1 MKKIAHLLTI
11 CLLASLAGFG
21 VSAQPQ
27 PKPLPRIGIAGI
39 AIENSTFHP
48 LRTDAM
54 RSTEGPALMPD
65 YVRPGSAM
73 GDAAVWLPAA
83 RGGGGSGL
91 VTREAYE
98 TFVGRALDI
107 IKANMPYDAFWFYIH
122 GACSVEGL
130 DDPEGEFLERIRG
143 IIGHDALVSTTMD
156 LHGNVSWRLA
166 LYSDLITTYRTA
178 PHDDAVESTRRG
190 VENLMARLANGKGR
204 PAYKAWVAVP
214 ILLPGERTS
223 TRVEPAKSLYALV
236 PEVEAMP
243 GVIDAGIWIGYA
255 WADERRNQG
264 IVMVV
269 GDDKE
274 QVASGAKRLAQ
285 KFWDVRHKFD
295 FEAPTYPLDKCLDLA
310 LASNK
315 KPFFISDMGDN
326 PSGGGAGDVTWT
338 LARLLK
344 RPELQSPSGKK
355 LLYMSIPGPE
365 MLEAARKAGVGG
377 HAEAMVGAMV
387 DNLHEGP
394 VKLSGKVV
402 YVSPEGSQATQ
413 AAPAGQPRP
422 VQLPARQQGAQAPRD
437 AGLNMAII
445 QSGSVYVVVTQGPR
459 SFQSDREL
467 IAAGVNPKD
476 MDIVMVKQG
485 YLVNVWYNMQADW
498 VMAHTRGGVDQDLVG
513 LPYKRVIRPIYPLD
527 PDMPDPEL
535 NVIFVPSAK
544 HFYGR

>member
-1 MKKIAHLLTI
+1 
-11 CLLASLAGFG
+11 
-21 VSAQPQ
+21 
-27 PKPLPRIGIAGI
+27 
-39 AIENSTFHP
+39 
-48 LRTDAM
+48 
-54 RSTEGPALMPD
+54 
-65 YVRPGSAM
+65 
-73 GDAAVWLPAA
+73 
-83 RGGGGSGL
+83 
-91 VTREAYE
+91 
-98 TFVGRALDI
+98 
-107 IKANMPYDAFWFYIH
+107 
-122 GACSVEGL
+122 
-130 DDPEGEFLERIRG
+130 
-143 IIGHDALVSTTMD
+143 
-156 LHGNVSWRLA
+156 
-166 LYSDLITTYRTA
+166 
-178 PHDDAVESTRRG
+178 
-190 VENLMARLANGKGR
+190 
-204 PAYKAWVAVP
+204 
-214 ILLPGERTS
+214 
-223 TRVEPAKSLYALV
+223 
-236 PEVEAMP
+236 
-243 GVIDAGIWIGYA
+243 
-255 WADERRNQG
+255 
-264 IVMVV
+264 MVY

-274 QVASGAKRLAQ
+274 QVPSGAKKLAQ
-285 KFWDVRHKFD
+285 KFWDVRKQFD

-310 LASNK
+310 LASKK

-387 DNLHEGP
+387 DNVHEGP

-402 YVSPEGSQATQ
+402 FVSPAASQAP
-413 AAPAGQPRP
+413 AAQQQPAGQPRP
-422 VQLPARQQGAQAPRD
+422 VHLPARQAPQAPRN
-437 AGLNMAII
+437 AGLDMAII
-445 QSGSVYVVVTQGPR
+445 QAGSIYVVVTQGPR

-527 PDMPDPEL
+527 PDMPDPER
-535 NVIFVPSAK
+535 NVVFVPSAK